1 MSLYKFIA
9 GLKPVMSKEEVITS
23 IQETTQIINKYTL
36 PALKSAEQLW
46 RGQSLK
52 SAAAKRI
59 ESDMKREIKSKPM
72 FEIMRSSME
81 NALELLGYI
90 DKYVERVFQENEANI
105 GLSYAKATVLRLVQ
119 ASELSSTY
127 CRRLLNYVLWLE
139 CEQQKGTTQGPTQ
152 GEIRWLDDN
161 YDAFALAMKALQ
173 KDKTALEHTLKNLPE
188 ATVTDTSEMS
198 FISTLGIGNVDP
210 FGMNNLS
217 VRWNPFYLIGML
229 IADWQAQRYS
239 NAQEEAKLLEYRRL
253 QLERLREGKQDA
265 KLDKEI
271 EYLQDRLTGV
281 YAKIDK
287 MEKDYHV

>member
-9 GLKPVMSKEEVITS
+9 GLKPIMSKEEVLTS
-23 IQETTQIINKYTL
+23 VQETTQIISKYTL
-36 PALKSAEQLW
+36 PAVRSAEQIW
-46 RGQSLK
+46 RGQSFK
-52 SAAAKRI
+52 SSAAKRI
-59 ESDMKREIKSKPM
+59 ESDMKREIKNKPM

-81 NALELLGYI
+81 NALVLLGHI
-90 DKYVERVFQENEANI
+90 STYVERVFQENEANI

-139 CEQQKGTTQGPTQ
+139 CEQQKGTTQGPTP
-152 GEIRWLDDN
+152 GEIRWLTDN
-161 YDAFALAMKALQ
+161 YNAFALAMTALQ
-173 KDKTALEHTLKNLPE
+173 KDKEALEHTLKNLPE

-210 FGMNNLS
+210 FGMSQLS

-229 IADWQAQRYS
+229 VADWQAQRYA
-239 NAQEEAKLLEYRRL
+239 NAQDEVKLLEARKL
-253 QLERLREGKQDA
+253 QLELLREGKQDA

-271 EYLQDRLTGV
+271 EYLQDRLTGL
-281 YAKIDK
+281 YAKLDK